1 MPSPPSHPSSVISPS
16 MMFKCPASKQAFL
29 FEAQQISCFILIDA
43 HPSLLQ
49 YCAWFRMAGFFY
61 YVTYKYV
68 LLKDAR
74 LGVLY
79 YLLAAL
85 IVLYTVVEIFVR
97 KGYMQVSL
105 LKNRCG

>member
-1 MPSPPSHPSSVISPS
+1 
-16 MMFKCPASKQAFL
+16 
-29 FEAQQISCFILIDA
+29 
-43 HPSLLQ
+43 
-49 YCAWFRMAGFFY
+49 MAGFFY

-105 LKNRCG
+105 LKNRSDVVRSKANFTPIYAPV

>member
-1 MPSPPSHPSSVISPS
+1 
-16 MMFKCPASKQAFL
+16 
-29 FEAQQISCFILIDA
+29 
-43 HPSLLQ
+43 
-49 YCAWFRMAGFFY
+49 MAGFFY

-85 IVLYTVVEIFVR
+85 ILLYTVVEIFVR

-105 LKNRCG
+105 KQQLAVWEARLILPPPFICAPV

>member
-1 MPSPPSHPSSVISPS
+1 MVHTLSSV
-16 MMFKCPASKQAFL
+16 MT
-29 FEAQQISCFILIDA
+29 
-43 HPSLLQ
+43 
-49 YCAWFRMAGFFY
+49 GFFY

-85 IVLYTVVEIFVR
+85 ILLYTVVEIFVR

-105 LKNRCG
+105 KQQLW

>member
-1 MPSPPSHPSSVISPS
+1 MK
-16 MMFKCPASKQAFL
+16 FKCPASKQAFL
-29 FEAQQISCFILIDA
+29 FKAQQISCFILFGA
-43 HPSLLQ
+43 HFSSAVQ
-49 YCAWFRMAGFFY
+49 DMVMAGFFY

-85 IVLYTVVEIFVR
+85 ILLYTVVEIFVR

-105 LKNRCG
+105 

>member
-1 MPSPPSHPSSVISPS
+1 
-16 MMFKCPASKQAFL
+16 
-29 FEAQQISCFILIDA
+29 
-43 HPSLLQ
+43 
-49 YCAWFRMAGFFY
+49 MAGFFY

-85 IVLYTVVEIFVR
+85 ILLYTVVEIFVR

-105 LKNRCG
+105 KQQLAVVRSKADFTPTLHLCTSLIQSHREQ

>member
-1 MPSPPSHPSSVISPS
+1 MV
-16 MMFKCPASKQAFL
+16 MT
-29 FEAQQISCFILIDA
+29 
-43 HPSLLQ
+43 
-49 YCAWFRMAGFFY
+49 GFFY

-85 IVLYTVVEIFVR
+85 IILYTVVEIFIR
-97 KGYMQVSL
+97 KGYMQVSFKQQPWWEVRL
-105 LKNRCG
+105 ILPPPLICASV

>member
-1 MPSPPSHPSSVISPS
+1 
-16 MMFKCPASKQAFL
+16 
-29 FEAQQISCFILIDA
+29 
-43 HPSLLQ
+43 
-49 YCAWFRMAGFFY
+49 MAGFFY

-85 IVLYTVVEIFVR
+85 ILLYTVVEIFVR

-105 LKNRCG
+105 KQQLAV

>member
-1 MPSPPSHPSSVISPS
+1 MT
-16 MMFKCPASKQAFL
+16 
-29 FEAQQISCFILIDA
+29 
-43 HPSLLQ
+43 
-49 YCAWFRMAGFFY
+49 GFFY

-85 IVLYTVVEIFVR
+85 ILLYTVVEIFVR
-97 KGYMQVSL
+97 KGYMQVSFKQQPWWEARL
-105 LKNRCG
+105 IFPPTPHLCTSLIQSHREQ

>member
-1 MPSPPSHPSSVISPS
+1 

-105 LKNRCG
+105 LKNNCGGKQG